1 MQARLRGIDE
11 AAHYRRVSHGSMIVL
26 HAEGF
31 CSEERGGE
39 LAQFR
44 LQLAF
49 ALLGIG
55 RRTDLALVRGCNASF
70 HRQRAPL
77 RQLPLKFQ
85 PDFAC

>member
-11 AAHYRRVSHGSMIVL
+11 AAHYRRVSRGSMIVL

-55 RRTDLALVRGCNASF
+55 RRTDSRLYASPSPRSERSEE
-70 HRQRAPL
+70 HTSELQSH
-77 RQLPLKFQ
+77 
-85 PDFAC
+85 